1 MKAIGLDYGERRIG
15 VAAGDPL
22 GLTAQ
27 PLVVIERTSVAA
39 DTARIADI
47 VRRRGADTI
56 VVGLPLQMD
65 GSMGSQA
72 RRVRRFAL
80 RLGREIGLPVVLW
93 DERLSTAEAERSLL
107 AAGER
112 RSDRRAVRDSVAAAV
127 VLQSYLEAQ
136 RRQESP

>member
-1 MKAIGLDYGERRIG
+1 VKAIGLDYGERRIG

-47 VRRRGADTI
+47 VRRRGADTV

-65 GSMGSQA
+65 GSMGPQA

-93 DERLSTAEAERSLL
+93 DERLSTVEAERSLL

-112 RSDRRAVRDSVAAAV
+112 RSDRRGVRDSVAAAV

>member
-27 PLVVIERTSVAA
+27 PLAVIERTSIAA

-47 VRRRGADTI
+47 ARRRSADTV
-56 VVGLPLQMD
+56 VVGLPLEMD
-65 GSMGSQA
+65 GSMGPQA

-80 RLGREIGLPVVLW
+80 RLEREIGLPVVLW
-93 DERLSTAEAERSLL
+93 DERLSTVEAERSLL
-107 AAGER
+107 NAGER
-112 RSDRRAVRDSVAAAV
+112 RENRREVRDSVAAALI
-127 VLQSYLEAQ
+127 LQSYLDAQ
-136 RRQESP
+136 RREESP